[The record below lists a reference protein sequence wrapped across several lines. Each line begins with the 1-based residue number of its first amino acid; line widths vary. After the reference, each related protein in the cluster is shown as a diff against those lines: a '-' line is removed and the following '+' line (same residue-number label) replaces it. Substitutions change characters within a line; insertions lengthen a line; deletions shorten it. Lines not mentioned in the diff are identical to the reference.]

1 VICESIDR
9 IARRTYLGAKIEHE
23 LEQAGVALF
32 AADEPILLSGKRA
45 TAILTRRVK
54 QGVAEWYVL
63 EMLEKSWDGACEH
76 TRQGW
81 NVGRPPYGYQAEPI
95 PHPVP
100 ARRAEGKTKTRLRPD
115 PVRAAVVR
123 QIFAWRVTE
132 RLGYRA
138 IAERLNQ
145 DPDRYPPPVSPDPAR
160 SRDCW
165 GYSAVLEVLRNPKY
179 TGYMVWNR
187 RASKKGGRHNPP
199 EAWIW
204 SPQPTHQPIVSREL
218 FAAAQRVAPQRR
230 GSRSG
235 AGLNRHPQTRRSY
248 PLRSLVTCAL
258 CGRRMRGK
266 LRRKARCDYL
276 YYACEPPRS
285 VGRQVAADRQPEHPA
300 SVLVRGD
307 VLLGGVL
314 EFFTLRVF
322 SSDRRALLAQDLP
335 KVARDEIAAWEAR
348 VEALQRTVADL
359 QGRQVRLVRTLE
371 ERDDPGGTLFGQIAR
386 RLGELDREQQSKL
399 AEWRAVVAG
408 RPDADEQAVDLL
420 ELLPLL
426 TPERLAAA
434 PEPLLRALFERF
446 QLQVR
451 YHKPQNRATVRV
463 ALSDDSLDGL
473 LASVQDIEGGAPRQD
488 PAVMSAGAVSLAG
501 GAPRGAPPARETDRL
516 ESCWGRRRRKGPQGS
531 NVVELIRSRGRPWRS
546 RWRTAPCPSQA
557 SRRRRPEWSGRRA
570 AAATAAGRPPCVAA
584 VWAGPYTPGCF
595 AAAAVCAADRD
606 RPGGGGRLIEDAEPS
621 STPTTWSGR
630 RSRGRAHGRR
640 GRQCARRGLPSRP
653 AARPRPRPLQGRPTP
668 TPSCSRKF
676 VSVPCTGRVLRS
688 HAGESTFENGPSGSR
703 SDGGPGRVVVD
714 FVDVSSITSR
724 NRQPSNASRVC
735 PNSSQVISRPSI
747 TTL

>member
-1 VICESIDR
+1 LRLAWAGRTSTYDQQDPSLSLPRQLASSREALPPGWVIVAHFYDVESGRLDLDARGQGTAHQAFDLRIPRDGGITDLLGEARRPDRRFDAVICESIDR
-9 IARRTYLGAKIEHE
+9 IARRTYYGAKIEHE

-138 IAERLNQ
+138 IAERLSQ
-145 DPDRYPPPVSPDPAR
+145 DRDRYPPPVSPDPAR

-204 SPQPTHQPIVSREL
+204 SPQPTHEPIVSREL
-218 FAAAQRVAPQRR
+218 FAAAQPVAPQRR

-248 PLRSLVTCAL
+248 PLRSLVTCEL
-258 CGRRMRGK
+258 CGRKMRGK
-266 LRRKARCDYL
+266 LRRKARRDYL

-285 VGRQVAADRQPEHPA
+285 LGRQVAADRQPEHPA

-314 EFFTLRVF
+314 EFFALRLF
-322 SSDRRALLAQDLP
+322 SPQRRALLAQDLP
-335 KVARDEIAAWEAR
+335 KVADGEVTAWEAR
-348 VEALQRTVADL
+348 VQALRRTLADL
-359 QGRQVRLVRTLE
+359 QGRQARLVRTLE
-371 ERDDPGGTLFGQIAR
+371 ERDDPGGTLFEQVAR
-386 RLGELDREQQSKL
+386 RLGELDRQQQTKL
-399 AEWRAVVAG
+399 AELRAMVAE
-408 RPDADEQAVDLL
+408 RPQADAQSVDLL

-426 TPERLAAA
+426 TSERLAAA
-434 PEPLLRALFERF
+434 PEPLLRTLFERF

-451 YHKPQNRATVRV
+451 YHRPQNRATVRV

-473 LASVQDIEGGAPRQD
+473 LASLDDIEGGEARQD
-488 PAVMSAGAVSLAG
+488 PAISSAGAVSLAG
-501 GAPRGAPPARETDRL
+501 GAPRRLRTGEPGQQPLRANRPTAPLQPTL
-516 ESCWGRRRRKGPQGS
+516 T
-531 NVVELIRSRGRPWRS
+531 
-546 RWRTAPCPSQA
+546 RWRGSPK
-557 SRRRRPEWSGRRA
+557 RP
-570 AAATAAGRPPCVAA
+570 
-584 VWAGPYTPGCF
+584 
-595 AAAAVCAADRD
+595 
-606 RPGGGGRLIEDAEPS
+606 
-621 STPTTWSGR
+621 
-630 RSRGRAHGRR
+630 
-640 GRQCARRGLPSRP
+640 
-653 AARPRPRPLQGRPTP
+653 P
-668 TPSCSRKF
+668 TPSTATGT
-676 VSVPCTGRVLRS
+676 SVGSATGSSDAPTGARGGAL
-688 HAGESTFENGPSGSR
+688 AGR
-703 SDGGPGRVVVD
+703 SDQLGG
-714 FVDVSSITSR
+714 
-724 NRQPSNASRVC
+724 
-735 PNSSQVISRPSI
+735 
-747 TTL
+747 

>member
-1 VICESIDR
+1 MSAASKSFPISSSGVLAWCRICRADAIAHLRVVGAAGTYLGTVGGFTSSCRRSQGTKSQSAGRRHAVDGGMAMLSTIRWDGPTQLGRVGNPVIDR
-9 IARRTYLGAKIEHE
+9 IARRTYYGAKIEHE

-32 AADEPILLSGKRA
+32 AADEPILVSGKRA

-165 GYSAVLEVLRNPKY
+165 GYSAVLEILRNPKY

-204 SPQPTHQPIVSREL
+204 SPEQTHEPIVSREL
-218 FAAAQRVAPQRR
+218 FAAAQHVAPQRR

-248 PLRSLVTCAL
+248 PLRSLVTCEL
-258 CGRRMRGK
+258 CGRKMRGK
-266 LRRKARCDYL
+266 LRRKGRREYL

-285 VGRQVAADRQPEHPA
+285 LGRQVAAQRQPEHPA

-307 VLLGGVL
+307 VLLRGVL
-314 EFFTLRVF
+314 EIFALRLF
-322 SSDRRALLAQDLP
+322 GPQRHALLAQDLP
-335 KVARDEIAAWEAR
+335 NLARGEVAAWEAR
-348 VEALQRTVADL
+348 VQALQRTVADL
-359 QGRQVRLVRTLE
+359 QGRQARLVRTLE
-371 ERDDPGGTLFGQIAR
+371 ERDDPDGTLFEQIAR
-386 RLGELDREQQSKL
+386 RLGELDRGQQAKL
-399 AEWRAVVAG
+399 AELRVVVAE
-408 RPDADEQAVDLL
+408 RPDADAQAVDLL

-426 TPERLAAA
+426 ASDRLAAA
-434 PEPLLRALFERF
+434 PEPLLRTLFERF

-473 LASVQDIEGGAPRQD
+473 LASVGDIEGEAAGQD
-488 PAVMSAGAVSLAG
+488 LAVSSAGAVSLAG
-501 GAPRGAPPARETDRL
+501 GAPRGAPPARET
-516 ESCWGRRRRKGPQGS
+516 SMPAGWAS
-531 NVVELIRSRGRPWRS
+531 
-546 RWRTAPCPSQA
+546 TA
-557 SRRRRPEWSGRRA
+557 
-570 AAATAAGRPPCVAA
+570 
-584 VWAGPYTPGCF
+584 
-595 AAAAVCAADRD
+595 
-606 RPGGGGRLIEDAEPS
+606 
-621 STPTTWSGR
+621 R
-630 RSRGRAHGRR
+630 RSAN
-640 GRQCARRGLPSRP
+640 S
-653 AARPRPRPLQGRPTP
+653 
-668 TPSCSRKF
+668 
-676 VSVPCTGRVLRS
+676 VS
-688 HAGESTFENGPSGSR
+688 
-703 SDGGPGRVVVD
+703 
-714 FVDVSSITSR
+714 
-724 NRQPSNASRVC
+724 
-735 PNSSQVISRPSI
+735 
-747 TTL
+747 